1 MKKRTLALLCA
12 VTMVIGIA
20 IGGTVAWLV
29 ATPTTVTNTFTTSN
43 VAIDL
48 YETASADDTTHL
60 TSRELT
66 MVPGV
71 ELFKNPTVKVN
82 ADSLACYLFVKV
94 TEKNNSLTK
103 DGEPFAPVVWSI
115 EDTDPAWNDITNDVS
130 GLAENEHLY
139 YIAVDAATAKTGA
152 TYQIL
157 KENQVTIDSR
167 VTKQN
172 MDDWQK
178 SPNTRPELNFTA
190 YAIQSDYLKDS
201 NGADLTV
208 DDIAAIWNL
217 AKTETTPSTP

>member
-29 ATPTTVTNTFTTSN
+29 ATPATVTNTFTTSN

-48 YETASADDTTHL
+48 YETASAEDTKHL
-60 TSRELT
+60 TDRQLT

-71 ELFKNPTVKVN
+71 ELFKNPTVEVK

-103 DGEPFAPVVWSI
+103 GGVKFAPVVWSI
-115 EDTDPAWNDITNDVS
+115 ENSNPVWNDITDSVT
-130 GLAENEHLY
+130 GLAENERLY
-139 YIAVDAATAKTGA
+139 YIAVDAAIAKAGA

-178 SPNTRPELNFTA
+178 APDTRPELNFTA
-190 YAIQSDYLKDS
+190 YAIQSDYLRDG
-201 NGADLTV
+201 NGEDLTV
-208 DDIAAIWNL
+208 ADIADIWNL

>member
-29 ATPTTVTNTFTTSN
+29 ATPATVTNTFTTSN

-48 YETASADDTTHL
+48 YETASAEDTTPL

-71 ELFKNPTVKVN
+71 ELFKNPTVEVKEG
-82 ADSLACYLFVKV
+82 SLACYLFVKV
-94 TEKNNSLTK
+94 TEKNNSLIK
-103 DGEPFAPVVWSI
+103 GNVEFAPVVWSI
-115 EDTDPAWNDITNDVS
+115 EDTDPEWNDITNSVT
-130 GLAENEHLY
+130 GLADNEHLY

-172 MDDWQK
+172 MDDWQEA
-178 SPNTRPELNFTA
+178 PDTRPELNFTA

-208 DDIAAIWNL
+208 TNIAAIWDL
-217 AKTETTPSTP
+217 AKSETTPTT

>member
-29 ATPTTVTNTFTTSN
+29 ATPATVTNTFTTSN

-48 YETASADDTTHL
+48 YETASAEDTDHL
-60 TSRELT
+60 TERDLT

-71 ELFKNPTVKVN
+71 ELFKNPTVEVE

-103 DGEPFAPVVWSI
+103 DGVEFAPVVWSI
-115 EDTDPAWNDITNDVS
+115 ENSNPAWNDITGSVS
-130 GLAENEHLY
+130 GLEENEYLY
-139 YIAVDAATAKTGA
+139 YIAVDAAKAKAGEA
-152 TYQIL
+152 YQIL

-172 MDDWQK
+172 MDDWQEA
-178 SPNTRPELNFTA
+178 PDTRPELNFTA

-201 NGADLTV
+201 SGTDLTV
-208 DDIAAIWNL
+208 TDIADIWDL
-217 AKTETTPSTP
+217 ARSETTPSTP